1 MTDLRSLQLT
11 IAKVLAA
18 LGVIHVPI
26 LAIVCFLL
34 GRDLTGNVMVCLAL
48 AAVPPILLYAG
59 RPLGTVALA
68 IAVTLV
74 GQTSLLVYAFSG
86 HPWQVE
92 MHFYYFAVLA
102 MLSGFCDW
110 RVLVL
115 AAGLISV
122 HHVGLNGF
130 LPSAVYPGGS
140 NFARVAVHAI
150 IVVIETAMLIGIGR
164 TIRTAFG
171 EAKAA
176 QNQAE
181 LVAAELKTIAAKR
194 DNELAAT
201 AKRAEEVGGLLERFK
216 REMAESVDI
225 LHAAAQALQSN
236 AVG

>member
-11 IAKVLAA
+11 IARVLAA

-26 LAIVCFLL
+26 LAIVCLLL

-48 AAVPPILLYAG
+48 AAVPPVLLYAG
-59 RPLGTVALA
+59 RPLGTVAFAL
-68 IAVTLV
+68 AVTLV

-110 RVLVL
+110 HVLLL
-115 AAGLISV
+115 AAGLIAI
-122 HHVGLNGF
+122 HHAGLNDF

-150 IVVIETAMLIGIGR
+150 IVVVENAMLFGIGY
-164 TIRTAFG
+164 TIRSAFEAARRAHG
-171 EAKAA
+171 EAA
-176 QNQAE
+176 
-181 LVAAELKTIAAKR
+181 
-194 DNELAAT
+194 
-201 AKRAEEVGGLLERFK
+201 
-216 REMAESVDI
+216 
-225 LHAAAQALQSN
+225 
-236 AVG
+236 